1 MINTVFFLAGA
12 LLPIVTT
19 IVPCFTSLNIEM
31 ASACV
36 KLDTDVPLMLN
47 ISSPKNA
54 KGKTISIK
62 VKNFK

>member
-1 MINTVFFLAGA
+1 M
-12 LLPIVTT
+12 VTT